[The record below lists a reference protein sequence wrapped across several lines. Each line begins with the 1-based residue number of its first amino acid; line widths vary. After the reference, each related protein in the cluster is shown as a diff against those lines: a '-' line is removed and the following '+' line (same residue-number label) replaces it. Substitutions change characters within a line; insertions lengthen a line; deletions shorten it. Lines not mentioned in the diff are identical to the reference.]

1 MTKPKFQGKYRV
13 ESTRL
18 PNRNYAANGWYFV
31 TICTNDR
38 THFLGDVITGNVQL
52 STIGEIAQQ
61 FWAEIP
67 NHFAYTYTDAYVVMP
82 NHVHGII
89 AIDRPQNVETLP
101 PQNVETLRP
110 QNVETLRPQNVETLR
125 PQNVET
131 LRPQNVET
139 LQCNVSTQRQFM
151 SDISPKAGSLGAIV
165 RSYKSAVTRWCRKNG
180 FEDFAWQERFYE
192 HIIRADGSLD
202 RIREYII
209 NNPTKWDK
217 DKNNCTNL
225 WM

>member
-1 MTKPKFQGKYRV
+1 MTKPKFQGRYRV

-18 PNRNYAANGWYFV
+18 QNRNYAANGSYFV
-31 TICTNDR
+31 TICTSDR
-38 THFLGDVITGNVQL
+38 LHFFGDVITGNMQL

-67 NHFAYTYTDAYVVMP
+67 NHFTYTYTDIYVVMP

-89 AIDRPQNVETLP
+89 VIDRPTNVETCHGASQSNDEFNKFSPLKR
-101 PQNVETLRP
+101 NS
-110 QNVETLRPQNVETLR
+110 
-125 PQNVET
+125 
-131 LRPQNVET
+131 
-139 LQCNVSTQRQFM
+139 LQ
-151 SDISPKAGSLGAIV
+151 AIINA
-165 RSYKSAVTRWCRKNG
+165 YKSSVTRWCRKNG
-180 FEDFAWQERFYE
+180 YENFAWQPRFYD

-209 NNPTKWDK
+209 NNPIKWDK
-217 DKNNCTNL
+217 DKNNATNL

>member
-67 NHFAYTYTDAYVVMP
+67 NHFAYIYTDAYVVMP

-89 AIDRPQNVETLP
+89 AID
-101 PQNVETLRP
+101 
-110 QNVETLRPQNVETLR
+110 RPQNVETLR